1 MMKRR
6 AEIVFAG
13 LRAVVYVTGFVSL
26 VAWLALSV
34 RINDKRL
41 NLGWPGWTAIP
52 GSILVVA
59 GGLVILACAGVFVL
73 RGRGTPAA
81 FDPPRE
87 FVVIGP
93 YKYNR
98 NPMYVGACAVLV
110 GFGLFDHSIS
120 ILLFSLVFLLLLHL
134 FVVLFEEPDLKR
146 RFGTAYED
154 YCKATPRWIP
164 RFDSPKR

>member
-1 MMKRR
+1 MKRQ

-34 RINDKRL
+34 RTNDKRSS
-41 NLGWPGWTAIP
+41 LGWPGWTEIP
-52 GSILVVA
+52 GIILVVA
-59 GGLVILACAGVFVL
+59 GGLLVLTCAGIFVL

-81 FDPPRE
+81 FDAPRE
-87 FVVIGP
+87 FVVLAP
-93 YKYNR
+93 YKYTR
-98 NPMYVGACAVLV
+98 NPMYVGGWGVLV
-110 GFGLFDHSIS
+110 GFGLYDHSIS

-134 FVVLFEEPDLKR
+134 FVVFFEEPGLKQ

-154 YCKATPRWIP
+154 YFKSTPRWIP
-164 RFDSPKR
+164 RFTRRKR